1 MSSEE
6 ATQAIYSF
14 VVAHKRRHDGNSP
27 SFRQIRRACNI
38 SSTSMVS
45 FYLQKLEEEGK
56 ICLDKGARIISV
68 VGGEWRLP

>member
-1 MSSEE
+1 MSGEE
-6 ATQAIYSF
+6 ATQAIFSF

-45 FYLQKLEEEGK
+45 FYLDKLVEEGR
-56 ICLDKGARIISV
+56 ITLDTGARLISV
-68 VGGEWRLP
+68 VGAEWKLP

>member
-1 MSSEE
+1 MSGEE

-27 SFRQIRRACNI
+27 SFRQIRKACNI

-45 FYLQKLEEEGK
+45 FYLDKLVEEGK
-56 ICLDKGARIISV
+56 ITLDVGARIISV
-68 VGGEWRLP
+68 VGAEWRMP